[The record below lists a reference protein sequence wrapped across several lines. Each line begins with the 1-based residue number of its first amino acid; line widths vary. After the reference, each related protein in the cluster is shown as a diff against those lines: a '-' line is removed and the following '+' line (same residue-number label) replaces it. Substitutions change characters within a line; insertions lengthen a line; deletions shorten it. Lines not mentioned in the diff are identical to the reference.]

1 VTATSLLL
9 RSRTEVESVV
19 DLPASKLGILEEY
32 VRDGPPCCVIKGL
45 DFKAVISACGF
56 IIWCLWYRYKN
67 R

>member
-19 DLPASKLGILEEY
+19 DLPASKLGMLEEY
-32 VRDGPPCCVIKGL
+32 IRDGPPCRVIRVWILRWSSLLVGSL
-45 DFKAVISACGF
+45 FGVFGTGT
-56 IIWCLWYRYKN
+56 KN